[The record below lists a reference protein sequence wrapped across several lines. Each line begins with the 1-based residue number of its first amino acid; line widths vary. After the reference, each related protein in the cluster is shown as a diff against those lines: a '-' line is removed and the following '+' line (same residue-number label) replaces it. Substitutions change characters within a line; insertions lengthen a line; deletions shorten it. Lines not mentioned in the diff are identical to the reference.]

1 MILIPF
7 SSASI
12 NQEGGCMSGELWSVL
27 LFHFS
32 ITGLRSFPIQ
42 PQNFSHIDHSCLHVQ
57 LQTSFIFLADQNF
70 KIKNQ
75 LVLIIFKTYRDL
87 WNSKF
92 SFVNKSDT
100 NIINLLFTNISKHT
114 VWTYSKRFI
123 LDSLLL
129 KHSWYESW
137 TIYFINDQHLISWH
151 NLTVRFRCHQTKKRN
166 GVTGALQSCQVNPWL
181 LFFFICYHCEW
192 KSCNVQSTRNDS
204 YPLTWP
210 HLPSSFWS
218 WWDFTKWDGTL
229 QNEMIIGFDHSI
241 AWATEQVGIIDHH
254 SGKRKAICLFASLSV
269 CLIVLSVCQGC
280 REIVGHGRER

>member
-1 MILIPF
+1 MPTFIFFSPF
-7 SSASI
+7 DPHPLFICKYFCI

-100 NIINLLFTNISKHT
+100 NILNLLFTNISQHR
-114 VWTYSKRFI
+114 VGLIQSGSFRI
-123 LDSLLL
+123 LFYWKL
-129 KHSWYESW
+129 KHSWCEG
-137 TIYFINDQHLISWH
+137 TEIFILTDRGQVLIPSMCCLLG
-151 NLTVRFRCHQTKKRN
+151 NKS
-166 GVTGALQSCQVNPWL
+166 QSRILIQDVFLSNCKL
-181 LFFFICYHCEW
+181 G
-192 KSCNVQSTRNDS
+192 SS
-204 YPLTWP
+204 WP
-210 HLPSSFWS
+210 HTHVHPL
-218 WWDFTKWDGTL
+218 
-229 QNEMIIGFDHSI
+229 
-241 AWATEQVGIIDHH
+241 
-254 SGKRKAICLFASLSV
+254 
-269 CLIVLSVCQGC
+269 
-280 REIVGHGRER
+280 HGPLDA

>member
-1 MILIPF
+1 MQQVSEKNLLMSNFTQTKPCSCVRRTVASGIYISLSLVSCSFATLNKISPNSLLCQLLSFFPLLILIPF

-129 KHSWYESW
+129 KHS
-137 TIYFINDQHLISWH
+137 
-151 NLTVRFRCHQTKKRN
+151 
-166 GVTGALQSCQVNPWL
+166 
-181 LFFFICYHCEW
+181 
-192 KSCNVQSTRNDS
+192 
-204 YPLTWP
+204 
-210 HLPSSFWS
+210 
-218 WWDFTKWDGTL
+218 
-229 QNEMIIGFDHSI
+229 
-241 AWATEQVGIIDHH
+241 
-254 SGKRKAICLFASLSV
+254 
-269 CLIVLSVCQGC
+269 
-280 REIVGHGRER
+280 